1 MFANMRKLIAGGIVV
16 GSLDITYAILFWWF
30 RGVAPTRVLQ
40 SVAAG
45 ILGKESFN
53 GGMNSALL
61 GAACHYFIA
70 FCIVIV
76 YWLAARW
83 LPVLTRHPVICG
95 IVYGIGVYIVM
106 NYVVIPLSNAARPK
120 TFNPL
125 WVSMSV
131 IVHMFLIGLPAALF
145 ATAAIKASRASDAS
159 GRLRG

>member
-1 MFANMRKLIAGGIVV
+1 MRKIIAGGIVV
-16 GSLDITYAILFWWF
+16 GSLDITYAVLFWSF
-30 RGVAPTRVLQ
+30 RGVAPTRVFQ

-45 ILGKESFN
+45 ILGKASFN

-70 FCIVIV
+70 FSIVIV

-83 LPVLTRHPVICG
+83 LPVLTRHAVICG
-95 IVYGIGVYIVM
+95 IVYGIVVYIVM

-125 WVSMSV
+125 WVSLSV

-145 ATAAIKASRASDAS
+145 ASSAITASRASDAS
-159 GRLRG
+159 GRPRG